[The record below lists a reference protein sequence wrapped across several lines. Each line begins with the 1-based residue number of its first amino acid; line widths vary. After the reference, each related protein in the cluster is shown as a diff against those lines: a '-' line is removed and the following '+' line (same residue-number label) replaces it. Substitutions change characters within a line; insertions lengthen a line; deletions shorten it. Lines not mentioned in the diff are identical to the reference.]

1 MLIKSHFIL
10 FLFPHF
16 IESNS
21 ELTFT
26 TMRSLFS
33 AVHIIQIDCGSTKL
47 NTVKSNQEHVPKAVE
62 AVIFRMH
69 RMYRGKN
76 IARLVI
82 YWLLIAIRDTVL
94 SCTVTRS
101 VFVPTLV
108 RHRILAQTRD
118 NIALEHCRS
127 ILAIACFMIQSH
139 LSYVINFL
147 SDVDSKDFRKN
158 GK

>member
-1 MLIKSHFIL
+1 MLRKSYFIL

-26 TMRSLFS
+26 TMQSLFS
-33 AVHIIQIDCGSTKL
+33 TVHIIRIDRRSTKL
-47 NTVKSNQEHVPKAVE
+47 NTVKLNQEHVPKAVE

-69 RMYRGKN
+69 RGKN

-108 RHRILAQTRD
+108 RHRILAQTHD
-118 NIALEHCRS
+118 NITLEHCRS
-127 ILAIACFMIQSH
+127 ILAIACFKIQSH
-139 LSYVINFL
+139 LLYVINFL
-147 SDVDSKDFRKN
+147 SDVDS
-158 GK
+158 